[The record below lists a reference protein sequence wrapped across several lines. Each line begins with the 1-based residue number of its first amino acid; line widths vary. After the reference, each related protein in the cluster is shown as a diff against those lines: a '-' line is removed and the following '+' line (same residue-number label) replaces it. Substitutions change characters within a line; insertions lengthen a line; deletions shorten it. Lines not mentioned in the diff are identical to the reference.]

1 MYTVYRVIVSLF
13 FIGTVLSVVYY
24 DLYEDETTLPRLSM
38 LLHYGYWAFLVLTID
53 FFLQVMIRLKSCI
66 GPAHVG
72 VDRRFFPSPPSPNP
86 CHYVAIIFPYTA
98 LATDLW
104 PYSL

>member
-72 VDRRFFPSPPSPNP
+72 GGSTILSFSTISESLSLC
-86 CHYVAIIFPYTA
+86 CHYFPIYCACHRPVA
-98 LATDLW
+98 L
-104 PYSL
+104 